1 MDLSLRSIKTNNWPA
16 DNLKNTSPQWVVH
29 LSPQYCQVPLVSGC
43 SFWQLSIDHNM
54 DVHWDVHY
62 KIMVTTIYVKD
73 SINIGT
79 TSSKSFKVLISLLYH
94 WIVLYS
100 GMEMQRARG
109 LFPLLSKLWTIA
121 IDVV

>member
-1 MDLSLRSIKTNNWPA
+1 
-16 DNLKNTSPQWVVH
+16 
-29 LSPQYCQVPLVSGC
+29 
-43 SFWQLSIDHNM
+43 M

-100 GMEMQRARG
+100 GMEMQWARG
-109 LFPLLSKLWTIA
+109 LFPLLSKLWAIA
-121 IDVV
+121 IDEV